1 MFNGVGPVAGS
12 RLFIGSS
19 ALGNKLLKYQE
30 CVTNQRPLMA
40 IAYHLRRHVE
50 SHRALEHRKKTLA
63 FGIVL
68 AVAIAIALGLLL
80 AGCGGGSTSAAV
92 AAVSTPSS
100 AVMTLKA
107 TDVGNIVQ
115 AAATA
120 VSPTTMVIAV
130 VDRAGDVLA
139 LYRKPDAPATVAG
152 NFGAQVD
159 ANDVAVGLART
170 GAFFSNNQA
179 PLTSRTVRF
188 ISGIH
193 FPPGVANAANAALY
207 GIENT
212 NRGCTLS
219 GAIEAS
225 GLKPSLSL
233 SGGFG
238 PGIITG
244 KADINDSDP
253 NAVNP
258 GGVPIFSGAVLVGG
272 VGISGVSPEVAEYA
286 AVAAASSNGFSRAP
300 VPTPAPGEVF
310 LDGVA
315 LPIVTQTAAPA
326 RISAGTFSGAYVI
339 APSAGS
345 AAPEGDLV
353 PAAAGPVGGLA
364 AADVSQ
370 ILNNAEATAN
380 LTRAGIRL
388 PPGSRTRMVIAVAD
402 LDGTIIG
409 LRRMA
414 DATVF
419 SVDVAASKARNMVYF
434 NSGSRTAADL
444 NDVPMGTAVTNR
456 TISFAAQ
463 PLFPPGIN
471 GSGAGP
477 FFNLYL
483 QDTANPC
490 TQGLQ
495 PGPANVNK
503 SGIVFFPGSAGLY
516 RNGVLVGGLGVSG
529 DGVEQDD
536 YVTSGGTAGFE
547 APANIRADQI
557 LIAGVRLPYFK
568 FPRNPTD

>member
-1 MFNGVGPVAGS
+1 MPTS
-12 RLFIGSS
+12 HS
-19 ALGNKLLKYQE
+19 
-30 CVTNQRPLMA
+30 
-40 IAYHLRRHVE
+40 LRRPVQ
-50 SHRALEHRKKTLA
+50 SHRALVQRNKTLA
-63 FGIVL
+63 LGV
-68 AVAIAIALGLLL
+68 VIAIGIATALAFLL
-80 AGCGGGSTSAAV
+80 AGCGGGNASQASPAATPAASATLSASDV
-92 AAVSTPSS
+92 A
-100 AVMTLKA
+100 
-107 TDVGNIVQ
+107 NIVQ
-115 AAATA
+115 AAAVA

-139 LYRKPDAPATVAG
+139 LYRKPDAPATAVG
-152 NFGAQVD
+152 NFGAQVY
-159 ANDVAVGLART
+159 ANDVAISLART

-193 FPPGVANAANAALY
+193 FPPGVTNAGNAALY

-219 GAIEAS
+219 GSIEAS
-225 GLKPSLSL
+225 GLKPSLAMG
-233 SGGFG
+233 GGFG

-244 KADINDSDP
+244 KADVNDSDA

-258 GGVPIFSGAVLVGG
+258 GGVPIFSGSVLVGG
-272 VGISGVSPEVAEYA
+272 VGIAGVSPDVAEFA
-286 AVAAASSNGFSRAP
+286 AVTAVGSNGFSLAP

-315 LPIVTQTAAPA
+315 LPIVSQTKPPA
-326 RISAGTFSGAYVI
+326 GVGPGTFSGAYTI
-339 APSAGS
+339 SPAAGM

-353 PAAAGPVGGLA
+353 AAAAGPVGGLA
-364 AADVSQ
+364 ASDVTK
-370 ILNNAEATAN
+370 ILDNAEAAAAQ
-380 LTRAGIRL
+380 TRAAIRL

-434 NSGSRTAADL
+434 NGAARTAADL
-444 NDVPMGTAVTNR
+444 NQVPMGTAVTNR
-456 TISFAAQ
+456 TISFGAQ
-463 PLFPPGIN
+463 PLFPPGID
-471 GSGAGP
+471 GSAAGP
-477 FFNLYL
+477 FFNLYMS
-483 QDTANPC
+483 DTANPC
-490 TQGLQ
+490 TQGFQ

-516 RNGVLVGGLGVSG
+516 RNGTLVGGLGVSG

-536 YVTSGGTAGFE
+536 FVTAAGTAGFE
-547 APANIRADQI
+547 APTSIRADQI
-557 LIAGVRLPYFK
+557 VIAGVRLPYFK